1 MAAIAVQRL
10 GYLDS
15 IHPGLTGNRER
26 CEGDCTQGLGVAYFL
41 TLERA
46 GSVRSWPSV
55 GQSPLPDRE
64 SNTKDQAR

>member
-1 MAAIAVQRL
+1 MAGIAVQRL

-46 GSVRSWPSV
+46 GPVRSGFRLDS
-55 GQSPLPDRE
+55 R
-64 SNTKDQAR
+64 R